1 MGRGPVKENKGMSE
15 NKMAASYRK
24 EFGKGAAR
32 KLRAAGHI
40 PAVIYGHGEDP
51 THVSLPG
58 HETTLL
64 VRKANALID
73 LTIEGDDKLVL
84 VKDVQRD
91 PVRQVIEHLD
101 LVVIRK
107 GEKVTVDVAIHV
119 EGEPFSGTMVQLES
133 QTVSLEA
140 EAINIPEF
148 IAVSVDGL
156 EEGTQILAG
165 ALQMPQGSTLLT
177 DPEALVLAITL
188 PAKADEAV
196 AGDEAAEGDGAEAGE
211 AGESAGAGSAEATDA
226 SAEASD
232 SEE

>member
-1 MGRGPVKENKGMSE
+1 MSD
-15 NKMAASYRK
+15 NKMTASYRK

-58 HETTLL
+58 HETALII
-64 VRKANALID
+64 RKANALID
-73 LTIEGDDKLVL
+73 LSIDGDDKLVL

-101 LVVIRK
+101 LVVVRK
-107 GEKVTVDVAIHV
+107 GEKVTVDVSVHV

-140 EAINIPEF
+140 DATNIPEF
-148 IAVSVDGL
+148 ITVSVDGL

-165 ALQMPQGSTLLT
+165 ALTIPAGSTLLT

-188 PAKADEAV
+188 PAKVEEAPAVEADGEAE
-196 AGDEAAEGDGAEAGE
+196 AGGEAAEGGDSSG
-211 AGESAGAGSAEATDA
+211 D

>member
-1 MGRGPVKENKGMSE
+1 MSE
-15 NKMAASYRK
+15 SKMAASYRQD
-24 EFGKGAAR
+24 FGKGAAR

-73 LTIEGDDKLVL
+73 LSIEGDDKLVL

-133 QTVSLEA
+133 QSVSVEA
-140 EAINIPEF
+140 DAINIPEF
-148 IAVSVDGL
+148 ISVSVDGL

-165 ALQMPQGSTLLT
+165 ALQIPEGSSLLT
-177 DPEALVLAITL
+177 DPESLILAITL
-188 PAKADEAV
+188 PAKVEEEPI
-196 AGDEAAEGDGAEAGE
+196 AGDEAAEGEAGDDAGAESG
-211 AGESAGAGSAEATDA
+211 GAADA
-226 SAEASD
+226 PAEASD

>member
-1 MGRGPVKENKGMSE
+1 MSE

-58 HETTLL
+58 HETSLII
-64 VRKANALID
+64 RKANALID
-73 LTIEGDDKLVL
+73 LNIDGDEKLVL

-119 EGEPFSGTMVQLES
+119 EGEPYSGTLVQFEN
-133 QTVSLEA
+133 QTISVETEA
-140 EAINIPEF
+140 TNIPEF
-148 IAVSVDGL
+148 ISVSVEGL
-156 EEGTQILAG
+156 EEGAQILAG
-165 ALQMPQGSTLLT
+165 ALTIPAGSTLLT
-177 DPEALVLAITL
+177 DPGTLIIAITV
-188 PAKADEAV
+188 PAKVEEPV
-196 AGDEAAEGDGAEAGE
+196 AGEEGAAEGAEGGAEGA
-211 AGESAGAGSAEATDA
+211 ASDDSAGAS
-226 SAEASD
+226 EASD

>member
-1 MGRGPVKENKGMSE
+1 MGRGPVKESKGMSE

-73 LTIEGDDKLVL
+73 LTIDGDDKLVL

-165 ALQMPQGSTLLT
+165 ALQMPQGSALLT
-177 DPEALVLAITL
+177 DPDALILAITL
-188 PAKADEAV
+188 PAKADEPV
-196 AGDEAAEGDGAEAGE
+196 AGDEAAEGEAGD
-211 AGESAGAGSAEATDA
+211 AADAGSAESADA
-226 SAEASD
+226 PAEASD

>member
-1 MGRGPVKENKGMSE
+1 MSD

-40 PAVIYGHGEDP
+40 PAVIYGHGEEP

-58 HETTLL
+58 HETSLI

-73 LTIEGDDKLVL
+73 LTIDGDDKLVL

-133 QTVSLEA
+133 QTVSVEA

-148 IAVSVDGL
+148 ISVSVDGL

-165 ALQMPQGSTLLT
+165 ALQIPEGSSLLT
-177 DPEALVLAITL
+177 DPEALILAITL
-188 PAKADEAV
+188 PAKVEEEPAAGEESAEGE
-196 AGDEAAEGDGAEAGE
+196 AGDGGEAAEGGSGE
-211 AGESAGAGSAEATDA
+211 AADA
-226 SAEASD
+226 PAEASD